1 LGANAQASAAN
12 SVALGEGSVANE
24 ANTVSVGSSGN
35 DRRIT
40 NVAAGVN
47 PTDAVNMSQL
57 QGVQDGVNSVARR
70 AYSGVAGAV
79 ALSMIPD
86 VDPGKTISVGIGT
99 GGYQG
104 YGAVALG
111 FTARISSN
119 IKVRGGA
126 STSSAGTAYGGGVSY
141 QW

>member
-1 LGANAQASAAN
+1 MGP
-12 SVALGEGSVANE
+12 
-24 ANTVSVGSSGN
+24 SGN

-40 NVAAGVN
+40 NVAAGVD

-57 QGVQDGVNSVARR
+57 QGVQDNVNSVARR

-86 VDPGKTISVGIGT
+86 VDAGKVISVGIGS
-99 GGYQG
+99 GGYQGYQGYQG

-111 FTARISSN
+111 FTARIGSN

-126 STSSAGTAYGGGVSY
+126 STSSAGTTHGGGVSY

>member
-1 LGANAQASAAN
+1 
-12 SVALGEGSVANE
+12 
-24 ANTVSVGSSGN
+24 
-35 DRRIT
+35 
-40 NVAAGVN
+40 VN

-57 QGVQDGVNSVARR
+57 QGVQDRVNSVARR
-70 AYSGVAGAV
+70 AYSGGAGAV

-86 VDPGKTISVGIGT
+86 VEPGKTISAGVGS

-104 YGAVALG
+104 YGAIALG

-126 STSSAGTAYGGGVSY
+126 FMPLHLIDAHTSTGG
-141 QW
+141 